1 MSKQQFP
8 HKILWLAS
16 YPKSGNTWFR
26 AFLTA
31 LMNDGVIDINRMNSD
46 GIFSSRDTFDLVTD
60 ISSRDLYDEEV
71 KLMIADVYRYI
82 AAEEDLLN
90 IIKVHDYFGDDPE
103 GNILI
108 PEDITHC
115 AVYIIRNPL
124 DIAGSLANHMNY
136 SIQEAVDMLN
146 NRNQFMASQQNNL
159 NKYAQTRQ
167 YLSDWSS
174 HVNSWT
180 IKPSFPVI
188 VIRYEDML
196 TNTFETFKK
205 AIGFI
210 GWQFTDE
217 QILMAISATS
227 FDILSQQEIEKGFKE
242 KSAKSSKFFRTGVT
256 GNWEKELNNIQA
268 DQIVSTH
275 NNVMSKYHYIPDNIP
290 DKSL

>member
-31 LMNDGVIDINRMNSD
+31 LLNDGVVDINRMNSD
-46 GIFSSRDTFDLVTD
+46 GIFSSRHTFDFVSD

-82 AAEEDLLN
+82 AAEENLLN
-90 IIKVHDYFGDDPE
+90 IIKVHDYFGYDPD
-103 GNILI
+103 GNFLL
-108 PEDITHC
+108 PEDVTHC
-115 AVYIIRNPL
+115 AIYFIRNPL

-146 NRNQFMASQQNNL
+146 NRNECIAFQQNNL
-159 NKYAQTRQ
+159 NKYPQIRQ

-174 HVNSWT
+174 HVYSWT
-180 IKPSFPVI
+180 IKPPFPVI

-210 GWQFTDE
+210 GWQFSDE
-217 QILMAISATS
+217 QILKAISVTS
-227 FDILSQQEIEKGFKE
+227 FDMLRKQEVEKGFKE
-242 KSAKSSKFFRTGVT
+242 KSVKSSKFFRVGTS
-256 GNWEKELNNIQA
+256 GNWEKELNNMQV
-268 DQIVSTH
+268 DQIISTH
-275 NNVMSKYHYIPDNIP
+275 SSIMSKYHYIPD
-290 DKSL
+290 KS